1 MNDVGSPI
9 EVATKAAEP
18 KPPHARVVQ
27 LRRLVS
33 VQSFAQ
39 TGLLILAALY
49 TSYFLRD
56 VLVPIAVAFVF
67 YLVLAP
73 LLRGLER
80 LRIPTSLAAALLVL
94 GLTCSIGGV
103 VYLLLMPASQWVGRL
118 PNVMSEATAKIA
130 VLKKPVEKVA
140 EASQQVDKITAV
152 ATPVGAPQEVVVR
165 DGGFLEKLYGNVTEI
180 GVQLLLIIVLLYF
193 LLATGAIFR
202 EKLIKAMPTFGD
214 KRRAFTITFEIQRQI
229 SRYLLTVALIN
240 LGLGVSVGLAL
251 WSVHMPSPILWGAMA
266 TVVNF
271 IPYVG
276 SALGIGV
283 VAIVALISFDT
294 VTQAV
299 IPPLLYLSLA
309 SIEGQ
314 FVSPMILGRSL
325 TLNPLVIF
333 IAVIL
338 WGWMWGV
345 PGALLAVPLLVVLK
359 VICDN
364 VASLARFGEFMSG
377 KP

>member
-1 MNDVGSPI
+1 MNDLGSPI
-9 EVATKAAEP
+9 HAKTKPAAP
-18 KPPHARVVQ
+18 GPAYRRFVQ
-27 LRRLVS
+27 LRRLAAT
-33 VQSFAQ
+33 QSFAQ
-39 TGLLILAALY
+39 TGLLILASLY

-56 VLVPIAVAFVF
+56 VLVPIAVAFVL

-80 LRIPTSLAAALLVL
+80 LRVPTSLAAAFLVV
-94 GLTCSIGGV
+94 GLTSSVGAVG
-103 VYLLLMPASQWVGRL
+103 YLLLIPASQWVGRL
-118 PNVMSEATAKIA
+118 PYVLTEATAKIEA
-130 VLKKPVEKVA
+130 LKKPVEKVA
-140 EASQQVDKITAV
+140 QASQQVDKMTNV
-152 ATPVGAPQEVVVR
+152 AAPAGAPQEVVVR
-165 DGGFLEKLYGNVTEI
+165 DGGFLEKLYGNLTEI
-180 GVQLLLIIVLLYF
+180 GVQLLLIVVLLYF

-240 LGLGVSVGLAL
+240 VGLGLAVGTTL
-251 WSVHMPSPILWGAMA
+251 WWVRMPSPILWGAMA
-266 TVVNF
+266 TVLNF

-276 SALGIGV
+276 SAVGIGV
-283 VAIVALISFDT
+283 VAIVSLVSFDT
-294 VTQAV
+294 LSQALV
-299 IPPLLYLSLA
+299 PPLLYLALT

-333 IAVIL
+333 IAVVL

-364 VASLARFGEFMSG
+364 IASLARFGEFMSG